1 MTGVQLHNITRNF
14 QRPAPHAVLRAL
26 DLTVTPGE
34 LLGLVGPSG
43 CGKTTLLRI
52 IAGLDQG
59 FGGTLTWTSGER
71 PKTAM
76 VFQEPRLVPW
86 LSLLDNLLLVTDQA
100 RRAEAMA
107 LLAEVGLAGHETAFP
122 AQLSGGMQRRAA
134 LARALLADP
143 DLLLLDEPFISLDG
157 ASAAQM
163 RRLLTT
169 YWQKRGITILLVTHD
184 LPEAIELATRIVTL
198 SPEQGRITADISI
211 PLSYPRRETDP
222 AIVEIL
228 SQLRPATRD
237 WPPTAEPPAPTYR
250 SNARSRLRAFSRS
263 TA

>member
-1 MTGVQLHNITRNF
+1 MTGISLHNISRDF

-26 DLTVTPGE
+26 DLTVTSGE
-34 LLGLVGPSG
+34 LLGIVGPSG

-52 IAGLDQG
+52 IAGLDHG
-59 FGGTLTWTSGER
+59 FGGALTWTSGRR

-86 LSLLDNLLLVTDQA
+86 LNILENLLLVTDQE

-107 LLAEVGLAGHETAFP
+107 LLAEVGLAGHELAFP

-143 DLLLLDEPFISLDG
+143 DLLLLDEPFISLDST
-157 ASAAQM
+157 SAAHM
-163 RRLLTT
+163 RRLLTAF
-169 YWQKRGITILLVTHD
+169 WQKRGTTILLVTHD
-184 LPEAIELATRIVTL
+184 LREAVELATRIVAL
-198 SPEQGRITADISI
+198 SPEQGHLTASITV
-211 PLSYPRRETDP
+211 PLPYPRQATDP
-222 AIVEIL
+222 AVDEIL
-228 SQLRPATRD
+228 EQLRPTTQN
-237 WPPTAEPPAPTYR
+237 WPPAAEPPTTPYR
-250 SNARSRLRAFSRS
+250 NNARSKLRALSRS